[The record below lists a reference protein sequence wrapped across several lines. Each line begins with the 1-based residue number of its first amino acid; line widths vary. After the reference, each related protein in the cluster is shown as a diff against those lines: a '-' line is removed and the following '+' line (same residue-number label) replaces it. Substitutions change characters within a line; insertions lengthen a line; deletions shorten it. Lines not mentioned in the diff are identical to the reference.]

1 MLFRSGIMILGS
13 ATPSVVSYQRCKEGI
28 YELLEMKRRYNNV
41 ELPEVA
47 TVDMRRELRSG
58 NVSMFSRQLKSSMEK
73 TLSAGEQMI
82 LFLNRRGYSTS
93 ITCRNCGKTMSCP
106 DCGITLVYHKAENA
120 AVCHYCGKKQP
131 VPVTCPDCGS
141 EEIRRFGIGTEQVEE
156 EVKKIFPEKKVER
169 LDLDTAGSTKEINRI
184 FKNFAEEK
192 TDILIGTQ
200 LVAKGLDFK
209 NVGLVGVISAD
220 VSLNIPDY
228 RATERTFQLV
238 TQVAG
243 RAGRGE
249 QQGKVIVQSYTP
261 ENFAIAAACE
271 HDYHTVQSLPKR

>member
-1 MLFRSGIMILGS
+1 
-13 ATPSVVSYQRCKEGI
+13 
-28 YELLEMKRRYNNV
+28 
-41 ELPEVA
+41 
-47 TVDMRRELRSG
+47 
-58 NVSMFSRQLKSSMEK
+58 
-73 TLSAGEQMI
+73 
-82 LFLNRRGYSTS
+82 
-93 ITCRNCGKTMSCP
+93 MSCP

-209 NVGLVGVISAD
+209 NVGLVGVISA
-220 VSLNIPDY
+220 L
-228 RATERTFQLV
+228 
-238 TQVAG
+238 
-243 RAGRGE
+243 
-249 QQGKVIVQSYTP
+249 
-261 ENFAIAAACE
+261 
-271 HDYHTVQSLPKR
+271 

>member
-1 MLFRSGIMILGS
+1 M
-13 ATPSVVSYQRCKEGI
+13 
-28 YELLEMKRRYNNV
+28 
-41 ELPEVA
+41 
-47 TVDMRRELRSG
+47 
-58 NVSMFSRQLKSSMEK
+58 
-73 TLSAGEQMI
+73 
-82 LFLNRRGYSTS
+82 
-93 ITCRNCGKTMSCP
+93 
-106 DCGITLVYHKAENA
+106 
-120 AVCHYCGKKQP
+120 
-131 VPVTCPDCGS
+131 
-141 EEIRRFGIGTEQVEE
+141 
-156 EVKKIFPEKKVER
+156 KKIFPEKKVER

-249 QQGKVIVQSYTP
+249 RQGKVIVQSYTP

-271 HDYHTVQSLPKR
+271 HDYRSFFNQEIKIRKFMSYPPYSDLISVEFTSKDGDKALNRAVACMEYLKKAGLPGAENIFPPQLSEAFRGKDSFRYYILIKCPKGARNEYLYLCRSEERRVGKECRSRWSPYH

>member
-1 MLFRSGIMILGS
+1 MLFRSSISRKQNKSFLLHGVTGSGKTEVYMNAISYALERGESTIMLVPEIALTRQISERFAARFGRENIAILHSKLTKRERFDEWTRVRKGTAKITIGARMGIFAPSDNLGLIILDEEHEGTYKSDQLPKYETVDIAMKRLMHGKGTMILGS

-131 VPVTCPDCGS
+131 VPVT
-141 EEIRRFGIGTEQVEE
+141 
-156 EVKKIFPEKKVER
+156 
-169 LDLDTAGSTKEINRI
+169 
-184 FKNFAEEK
+184 
-192 TDILIGTQ
+192 
-200 LVAKGLDFK
+200 
-209 NVGLVGVISAD
+209 
-220 VSLNIPDY
+220 
-228 RATERTFQLV
+228 
-238 TQVAG
+238 
-243 RAGRGE
+243 
-249 QQGKVIVQSYTP
+249 
-261 ENFAIAAACE
+261 
-271 HDYHTVQSLPKR
+271 

>member
-1 MLFRSGIMILGS
+1 
-13 ATPSVVSYQRCKEGI
+13 
-28 YELLEMKRRYNNV
+28 MKRRYNNV

-120 AVCHYCGKKQP
+120 AVYHYCGKKQP

-141 EEIRRFGIGTEQVEE
+141 EEIRRFGIGTKQLTSFVNGCSS
-156 EVKKIFPEKKVER
+156 KHIHPSFP
-169 LDLDTAGSTKEINRI
+169 L
-184 FKNFAEEK
+184 
-192 TDILIGTQ
+192 
-200 LVAKGLDFK
+200 
-209 NVGLVGVISAD
+209 
-220 VSLNIPDY
+220 
-228 RATERTFQLV
+228 
-238 TQVAG
+238 
-243 RAGRGE
+243 
-249 QQGKVIVQSYTP
+249 
-261 ENFAIAAACE
+261 
-271 HDYHTVQSLPKR
+271 